1 MWVPVLSW
9 NTNQLFWYIR
19 RWPLHSLVWWSHAC
33 VIISN
38 ITCHSNSLQMC
49 FFSFASPLNSYSCI
63 QLLTVHFHLEPRRWL
78 KLDRFNSE
86 SDTLTLI
93 CLLYSS
99 LCQKMA
105 ALSIGLARNLGIT
118 LHCPLLYSIP
128 NFSADV
134 FGSYYQ
140 NISVIFS
147 FLTTSQLSCVSCW
160 SRLLTGLSAHALF
173 SVWSQPRSC

>member
-63 QLLTVHFHLEPRRWL
+63 QLLTVHLHLEPRRWL

-105 ALSIGLARNLGIT
+105 TLSIGLARNLGIT

>member
-19 RWPLHSLVWWSHAC
+19 RWPLHSLGWWSHAC

-63 QLLTVHFHLEPRRWL
+63 QLLTVHLHLEPRRWL

-105 ALSIGLARNLGIT
+105 TLSIGLARNLGIT

-160 SRLLTGLSAHALF
+160 SRLLTGLYAHALF